1 VVRDRLPASGTKK
14 RQRLVYLALA
24 GIHARLFALLLFVAA
39 VGGLGNGL
47 FGPALSASY
56 LDITRE
62 QNRSVI
68 VGIKGSA
75 SSLGGVAGPFL
86 VAVLSPVLGAR
97 GVFAGAAAL
106 AALAAILALAAL
118 RFTRRATVAQDEQIS
133 ERAPVVAAGLRGIAA
148 AAAAARN
155 DARARKTAT

>member
-1 VVRDRLPASGTKK
+1 M
-14 RQRLVYLALA
+14 
-24 GIHARLFALLLFVAA
+24 AA

-68 VGIKGSA
+68 AGIKGSA

-97 GVFAGAAAL
+97 GVFAGSAAL
-106 AALAAILALAAL
+106 AALAALLALAAL
-118 RFTRRATVAQDEQIS
+118 RFARRATVAQDELIS

-148 AAAAARN
+148 AAVAAHG
-155 DARARKTAT
+155 DARRTVT